1 MRLDG
6 LLLRVTSLIVGACDP
21 ETIVLFG
28 SYAKGHEN
36 ADSDVDIL
44 VIGDFQISSFLLG
57 QELRQLL
64 HSCPIR
70 IDLHVVTR
78 SAVEAESQKPYG
90 FLSSILS
97 SGQFLYLKPST
108 SRVS

>member
-6 LLLRVTSLIVGACDP
+6 LLRRVTSLIVCACDP
-21 ETIVLFG
+21 EKILLFG
-28 SYAKGHEN
+28 SYAKGQEN

-44 VIGDFQISSFLLG
+44 VIGDFQGSSFLLE

-64 HSCPIR
+64 HSSPLRMDIH
-70 IDLHVVTR
+70 IATQGEIETEVL
-78 SAVEAESQKPYG
+78 KPHG

-97 SGQFLYLKPST
+97 SGHLLYSKRGT
-108 SRVS
+108 SIVS

>member
-6 LLLRVTSLIVGACDP
+6 LLRRVTSLIVCACDP
-21 ETIVLFG
+21 EKILLFG
-28 SYAKGHEN
+28 SYAKGQEN

-44 VIGDFQISSFLLG
+44 VIGDFQVSSFLLG

-70 IDLHVVTR
+70 IDLHVVTLR
-78 SAVEAESQKPYG
+78 EVEGESPKPYG

-97 SGQFLYLKPST
+97 SGQLLYLKRGT